1 MSTVGDADLR
11 DWEKDENVMIQLTE
25 FTDNPD
31 GSADCNLRVN
41 SAAMKYLLNFAVI
54 EMLKRAI
61 DQGKVY
67 TPPDET
73 KSKLWR
79 KRK

>member
-1 MSTVGDADLR
+1 MSTIGDADLR
-11 DWEKDENVMIQLTE
+11 DWDKDEKVLVELTD
-25 FTDNPD
+25 FVDNPD
-31 GSADCNLRVN
+31 GSADCMLRLNPDGVR
-41 SAAMKYLLNFAVI
+41 YLLNFAVI

-61 DQGKVY
+61 ELGKTH
-67 TPPDET
+67 TPPEET

>member
-1 MSTVGDADLR
+1 MSTLGDADLR
-11 DWEKDENVMIQLTE
+11 DWDKDEDVMIQLTE
-25 FTDNPD
+25 FVDNPD
-31 GSADCNLRVN
+31 GSADCNLRLNAKGV
-41 SAAMKYLLNFAVI
+41 MYLLNFAVV

-61 DQGKVY
+61 EQGKVF
-67 TPPDET
+67 TPPEET

>member
-11 DWEKDENVMIQLTE
+11 DWDTNEDVMIQLTE
-25 FTDNPD
+25 FVDNPD

-41 SAAMKYLLNFAVI
+41 AEGMKYLLNFALI

-61 DQGKVY
+61 EQGKVH
-67 TPPDET
+67 TPPENT

>member
-1 MSTVGDADLR
+1 MSTVGEADLR
-11 DWEKDENVMIQLTE
+11 DWDKDDDIMIQLTE
-25 FTDNPD
+25 FVDNPD
-31 GSADCNLRVN
+31 GSADCHLRVN
-41 SAAMKYLLNFAVI
+41 SQGVKFMLNFALI

-61 DQGKVY
+61 EQGKVH
-67 TPPDET
+67 TPPEET

>member
-11 DWEKDENVMIQLTE
+11 DWDTNKDVMIQLTE
-25 FTDNPD
+25 FVDNPD

-41 SAAMKYLLNFAVI
+41 AEGMKYLLNFALV

-61 DQGKVY
+61 EQGKVY
-67 TPPDET
+67 TPPEDT

>member
-1 MSTVGDADLR
+1 MSTVGEADLG
-11 DWEKDENVMIQLTE
+11 DWDTNEDVMIQLTE
-25 FTDNPD
+25 FRDNPD
-31 GSADCNLRVN
+31 GSADCNLRLNAEGV
-41 SAAMKYLLNFAVI
+41 KYLLNFAVI

-61 DQGKVY
+61 KEGKVH
-67 TPPDET
+67 TPPEDT

>member
-11 DWEKDENVMIQLTE
+11 DWDKDDDVLIKLTD
-25 FTDNPD
+25 FVDNPD
-31 GSADCNLRVN
+31 GSADCKLRLNAEGV
-41 SAAMKYLLNFAVI
+41 KFLLNFAVI

-61 DQGKVY
+61 EEGKLY
-67 TPPDET
+67 TPPEDT